1 MKTRILSISIILI
14 LVVLLF
20 SCGTN
25 NTQQTN
31 NVDADALRTE
41 AVETYAASLT
51 QVLVV
56 LPTASP
62 TLTAKPSATPT
73 PEVTAT
79 LETPAVA
86 NPCYK
91 LLWIEDRT
99 ILDGTEMKP
108 NEVFTKTW
116 YVQNNGGCA
125 WAPGFTF
132 SNFGGD
138 PMRGQTIVFTEPV
151 PAGAKR
157 ELSIELVVPSDQ
169 KGLLQSAWRMTDE
182 NGTFFGDTLTV
193 NIQVG
198 TVATPTVTKAP

>member
-1 MKTRILSISIILI
+1 MKTRILSITILLI
-14 LVVLLF
+14 LGVLLF

-25 NTQQTN
+25 NAQQTN
-31 NVDADALRTE
+31 NVDADAVRTE

-51 QVLVV
+51 QALVV
-56 LPTASP
+56 VPSASP
-62 TLTAKPSATPT
+62 TLTVEPTSTPT
-73 PEVTAT
+73 AVTAT
-79 LETPAVA
+79 LETPATV

-99 ILDGTEMKP
+99 IPDLTQMKP

-116 YVQNNGGCA
+116 FVQNNGGCA

-138 PMRGQTIVFTEPV
+138 PMRGKTIVFNEPV

-157 ELSIELVVPSDQ
+157 EISIELVVPSGQ
-169 KGLLQSAWRMTDE
+169 NGLIQSSWRMTDE
-182 NGTFFGDTLTV
+182 NGIFFGDTLSV
-193 NIQVG
+193 NITVG
-198 TVATPTVTKAP
+198 TVGTPTVTKAP